1 MGTPG
6 DRGEGQEGQ
15 SGGWQSEW
23 QSGGWQS
30 QWQQPGSESGWR
42 QEEQPQQQPTG
53 PGGWHQTPDGRW
65 VQTGPTSSGK
75 ATASLVLGIL
85 GLVFCPLICSVLALV
100 FGYQAR
106 REIDGSGG
114 RLTGRGNATAGI
126 VLGWIGVALVAVF
139 FGLVILG
146 LALGDSVEDGTT
158 TPSGAPAVLIAHLR

>member
-6 DRGEGQEGQ
+6 DREGKEGR

-42 QEEQPQQQPTG
+42 QEEEEQQQRPTG
-53 PGGWHQTPDGRW
+53 PGGWQQTPDGRW

-100 FGYQAR
+100 FGYQGR
-106 REIDGSGG
+106 NEIDGSGG
-114 RLTGRGNATAGI
+114 RIGGRGNATAGI
-126 VLGWIGVALVAVF
+126 VLGWIGVVISALF
-139 FGLVILG
+139 LILIVIG
-146 LALGDSVEDGTT
+146 VLAGDPQTGGTT
-158 TPSGAPAVLIAHLR
+158 SGVPA

>member
-15 SGGWQSEW
+15 GQGSGGWHSEW

-30 QWQQPGSESGWR
+30 QWQQPGSGETPP
-42 QEEQPQQQPTG
+42 EQPQGQQGGG
-53 PGGWHQTPDGRW
+53 PAGWHQTPDGRW

-85 GLVFCPLICSVLALV
+85 GLILCPLVCSVLALV
-100 FGYQAR
+100 FGYQGR

-114 RLTGRGNATAGI
+114 RMGGRGSATAGI
-126 VLGWIGVALVAVF
+126 VLGWIGVVISVLF
-139 FGLVILG
+139 LILLVIG
-146 LALGDSVEDGTT
+146 LLAGDSAGGG
-158 TPSGAPAVLIAHLR
+158 GAPTGVPA